1 MNRLAGTTSP
11 YLLQHAD
18 NPVDWWPWGPE
29 AFAEAKRRDVP
40 VLLSVGYS
48 ACHWCHVMAH
58 ESFEDEAVAALVNE
72 HFVAVKVDREERPD
86 VDAVY
91 MEAVQAATGH
101 GGWPMTVFL
110 TPDAA
115 PFYFGTYF
123 PPEPRHGMPSFSE
136 VLDGVRAAWAERRGE
151 VDEVADRIVKE
162 LAGRSLAVAG
172 DGLPGEEESAAALLG
187 LTREYDATRGGFG
200 GAPKFPPSM
209 VLEFLLRHHARTGSE
224 GALQMAADTCEAM
237 ARGGIYDQLGGGFAR
252 YAVDREWVVPHFEK
266 MLYDNALLCRVYAHL
281 WRATGSDLARRVA
294 LETADFMVRELRTPE
309 GGFASALD
317 ADSAVED
324 GSGHPLAE
332 GLGGGSGRHVEG
344 AYYVWTPAQLEEV
357 LGADDAALAAAHYGV
372 TEDGTFE
379 HGTSVLRLPRE
390 AGPADAGRI
399 ASIRTRLHAARERR
413 ARPGRDDKVVAAWN
427 GLAIAAL
434 AETGALFDRPDL
446 IERATEAADLLVRLH
461 LDDGGRLTRTSK
473 DGRAG
478 ANAGVLEDYA
488 DVAEGFLA
496 LAAVTGEGAWLDFAG
511 VLLDIVLDRFT
522 AEDGALYDTA
532 HDAEALIRRPQDPT
546 DNATPS
552 GWTAA
557 AGALLSYAAHTG
569 SQAHRAAAEGALGVV
584 KALGPRAPRFIGWG
598 LAVAEALLDGPRE
611 IAVVGNAVDPVFQ
624 ELRRT
629 ALRATTPGAVL
640 AAGTPDSE
648 EFPLL
653 RGRPLVAGS
662 AAAYVCRHFTCD
674 APVTDPAELRA
685 RL

>member
-1 MNRLAGTTSP
+1 MNRLAGVTSP

-29 AFAEAKRRDVP
+29 AFEEARRRDVP

-58 ESFEDEAVAALVNE
+58 ESFEDDATAALINDG
-72 HFVAVKVDREERPD
+72 FVAVKVDREERPD

-91 MEAVQAATGH
+91 MEAVQAATGQ

-136 VLDGVRAAWAERRGE
+136 VLTGVRDAWAGRRGE

-162 LAGRSLAVAG
+162 LAGRSLAYGG
-172 DGLPGEEESAAALLG
+172 DGVPGEQDLAQALLG
-187 LTREYDATRGGFG
+187 LTREYDATSGGFG

-224 GALQMAADTCEAM
+224 GALQMVSDTCEAM

-252 YAVDREWVVPHFEK
+252 YAVDRTWTVPHFEK

-281 WRATGSDLARRVA
+281 WKATGSDLARRVA
-294 LETADFMVRELRTPE
+294 LETADFLVRELRTPE

-317 ADSAVED
+317 ADSDD
-324 GSGHPLAE
+324 GT
-332 GLGGGSGRHVEG
+332 GRHVEG
-344 AYYVWTPAQLEEV
+344 AYYVWTPGQLAEV
-357 LGADDAALAAAHYGV
+357 LGAEDAAVAAAHYGV

-379 HGTSVLRLPRE
+379 EGSSVLQLPQD
-390 AGPADAGRI
+390 AGVADAERI
-399 ASIRTRLHAARERR
+399 ASIADRLRAARDERP
-413 ARPGRDDKVVAAWN
+413 RPGRDDKVVAAWN

-446 IERATEAADLLVRLH
+446 VERATEAADLLVRVH
-461 LDDGGRLTRTSK
+461 MNEGARLARTSK

-478 ANAGVLEDYA
+478 TNAGVLEDYA
-488 DVAEGFLA
+488 DVAEGFLS
-496 LAAVTGEGAWLDFAG
+496 LAAVTGEGAWLEFAG
-511 VLLDIVLDRFT
+511 FLLDLVLDRFT
-522 AEDGALYDTA
+522 AEGGALYDTA
-532 HDAEALIRRPQDPT
+532 HDAETLIRRPQDPT

-569 SQAHRAAAEGALGVV
+569 SEAHRAAAEGALGVV

-611 IAVVGNAVDPVFQ
+611 VAVVGAPDDGAFR

-629 ALRATTPGAVL
+629 ALLATTPGAVL
-640 AAGTPDSE
+640 ATGAPGGE

-653 RGRPLVAGS
+653 RDRPLVDGRP
-662 AAAYVCRHFTCD
+662 AAYVCRRFTCD
-674 APVTDPAELRA
+674 APVTDPEALR
-685 RL
+685 RKL

>member
-1 MNRLAGTTSP
+1 MGGMPNRLAQATSP

-18 NPVDWWPWGPE
+18 NPVDWWPWVADAFEE
-29 AFAEAKRRDVP
+29 ARRRDVP
-40 VLLSVGYS
+40 VFLSVGYS

-58 ESFEDEAVAALVNE
+58 ESFEDDDTAAYMNE
-72 HFVAVKVDREERPD
+72 HFVSVKVDREERPD

-91 MEAVQAATGH
+91 MEAVQAATGQ

-110 TPDAA
+110 TPDAE

-123 PPEPRHGMPSFSE
+123 PPAPRHGMPSFRQ
-136 VLDGVRAAWAERRGE
+136 VLEGVAAAWSGRRE
-151 VDEVADRIVKE
+151 EVAGVAGKIVRD
-162 LAGRSLAVAG
+162 LAGRSLAFG
-172 DGLPGEEESAAALLG
+172 GQGQPGEEELAQALLG
-187 LTREYDATRGGFG
+187 LTREYDPAHGGFG

-209 VLEFLLRHHARTGSE
+209 AVEFLLRHHARTGAE

-252 YAVDREWVVPHFEK
+252 YSVDREWVVPHFEK

-317 ADSAVED
+317 ADSD
-324 GSGHPLAE
+324 DST
-332 GLGGGSGRHVEG
+332 GRHVEG
-344 AYYVWTPAQLEEV
+344 AYYVWTPAQLADV
-357 LGADDAALAAAHYGV
+357 LGAEDAEFAARHFGV
-372 TEDGTFE
+372 TQEGTFE
-379 HGTSVLRLPRE
+379 EGASVLQLPQ
-390 AGPADAGRI
+390 DAGVVDAERLGG
-399 ASIRTRLHAARERR
+399 IRERLLAAREERP
-413 ARPGRDDKVVAAWN
+413 RPGRDDKIVAAWN

-434 AETGALFDRPDL
+434 AEVGGYFDRPDL
-446 IERATEAADLLVRLH
+446 VERAMEAADLLVRLH
-461 LDDGGRLTRTSK
+461 MDTGARLARTSK
-473 DGRAG
+473 DGHVG

-496 LAAVTGEGAWLDFAG
+496 LAAVTGEGTWLEFAG
-511 VLLDIVLDRFT
+511 FLLDIVLDQFV
-522 AEDGALYDTA
+522 AEEGALYDTA
-532 HDAEALIRRPQDPT
+532 HDAEQLIRRPQDPT

-569 SQAHRAAAEGALGVV
+569 SEAHRTAAERASGVV

-611 IAVVGNAVDPVFQ
+611 IAVVGPQDDPGTRALHRAALLGTAPGSVVAVG
-624 ELRRT
+624 E
-629 ALRATTPGAVL
+629 
-640 AAGTPDSE
+640 PDSP

-653 RGRPLVAGS
+653 AGRPLVDGGP
-662 AAAYVCRHFTCD
+662 AAYVCRHFVCA
-674 APVTDPAELRA
+674 APVTEVDALGRELTSGT
-685 RL
+685 

>member
-1 MNRLAGTTSP
+1 MNRLAGVTSP

-29 AFAEAKRRDVP
+29 AFEEAKRRDVP

-58 ESFEDEAVAALVNE
+58 ESFEDDDTAVLINDN
-72 HFVAVKVDREERPD
+72 FVAVKVDREERPD

-91 MEAVQAATGH
+91 MEAVQAATGQ

-123 PPEPRHGMPSFSE
+123 PPEPRHGMPSFPE
-136 VLDGVRAAWAERRGE
+136 VLAGVRDAWAGRRGE

-162 LAGRSLAVAG
+162 LAGRSLAYGG
-172 DGLPGEEESAAALLG
+172 DGVPGEEDLAQALLG

-224 GALQMAADTCEAM
+224 GALQMASDTCEAM

-252 YAVDREWVVPHFEK
+252 YAVDRTWTVPHFEK

-281 WRATGSDLARRVA
+281 WKATGSDLARRVA
-294 LETADFMVRELRTPE
+294 LETADFLVRELRTPE

-317 ADSAVED
+317 ADSDD
-324 GSGHPLAE
+324 GT
-332 GLGGGSGRHVEG
+332 GRHVEG
-344 AYYVWTPAQLEEV
+344 AHYVWTPGQLAEV
-357 LGADDAALAAAHYGV
+357 LGPEDAAVAAAHYGV

-379 HGTSVLRLPRE
+379 EGSSVLQLPQDT
-390 AGPADAGRI
+390 GVADAERI
-399 ASIRTRLHAARERR
+399 ASIADRLRAARDARP
-413 ARPGRDDKVVAAWN
+413 RPGRDDKVVAAWN
-427 GLAIAAL
+427 GLAVAAL

-446 IERATEAADLLVRLH
+446 VERATEAADLLVRVH
-461 LDDGGRLTRTSK
+461 MDEGARLTRTSK

-478 ANAGVLEDYA
+478 ANTGVLEDYA

-496 LAAVTGEGAWLDFAG
+496 LASVTGEGAWLEFAG
-511 VLLDIVLDRFT
+511 FLLDLVLDRFT
-522 AEDGALYDTA
+522 AEGGALYDTA

-546 DNATPS
+546 DNAAPS

-569 SQAHRAAAEGALGVV
+569 SDAHRAAAEGALGVV

-611 IAVVGNAVDPVFQ
+611 IAVVGAPDDEAFR

-629 ALRATTPGAVL
+629 ALLATAPGAVL
-640 AAGTPDSE
+640 AAGVPGGE

-653 RGRPLVAGS
+653 KDRPLVDGRS
-662 AAAYVCRHFTCD
+662 AAYVCRRFTCD
-674 APVTDPAELRA
+674 APVTDPDGLRRA
-685 RL
+685 L